1 MMKQF
6 FLSLIIALTWVPAIG
21 QCCPEKPTA
30 EKRQVLWQKLQEE
43 LTAVDKGLDGVMG
56 LAVKDLTSGETFFIH
71 GDEIM
76 PQASSI
82 KITVLANLY
91 LQAQQGK
98 LKLTDEYVVRKED
111 LVSGSDIMLG
121 LTPGVTR
128 LTLRDL
134 ATMMVA
140 VSDNSATNVLIGRVG
155 MENVNAMLD
164 GLGLHATRL
173 RRQMM
178 DLKAA
183 GEGRENVS
191 TPREMMTLLE
201 TIYRGKLLSKEMTA
215 DFIKVLSTHKE
226 SSLLQ
231 GLPDDAV
238 AASKPG
244 ELEAVRNDSGIIFR
258 KKSALYFVRDDNVS
272 EGRKRGLGG
281 NPQSYG
287 AHVQL
292 FRSRVPRLRLWPGR
306 VAKIRQAL
314 LKGLSLYLGRSAKIR
329 WNETSFSMDPDHHP
343 ISQCDLCGT
352 VQARSLT
359 GSGPAKSAAIQS
371 RRQCSPGYPPRAG
384 HCRSATQKRAAG
396 FWRQLVYRLPCP

>member
-1 MMKQF
+1 MKLRIF
-6 FLSLIIALTWVPAIG
+6 AILILAICSISALA
-21 QCCPEKPTA
+21 QCCPEKPAT
-30 EKRQVLWQKLQEE
+30 EKREVLWQKLQEE
-43 LTAVDKGLDGVMG
+43 LRAVDQHLDGVMG

-71 GDEIM
+71 GDEVM

-82 KITVLANLY
+82 KIAVLAELY

-111 LVSGSDIMLG
+111 LVDGSDIMLG

-155 MENVNAMLD
+155 MENVNAMLES
-164 GLGLHATRL
+164 LGLHATRL

-183 GEGRENVS
+183 SEGRENVS

-201 TIYRGKLLSKEMTA
+201 TIYRGKLLNKEMTA
-215 DFIKVLSTHKE
+215 DFIKMLSTHKE

-238 AASKPG
+238 AANKPG
-244 ELEAVRNDSGIIFR
+244 ELEAVRNDSGIVLVKNRPYILCVMTAYL
-258 KKSALYFVRDDNVS
+258 KDEK
-272 EGRKRGLGG
+272 EG
-281 NPQSYG
+281 
-287 AHVQL
+287 
-292 FRSRVPRLRLWPGR
+292 
-306 VAKIRQAL
+306 
-314 LKGLSLYLGRSAKIR
+314 
-329 WNETSFSMDPDHHP
+329 
-343 ISQCDLCGT
+343 
-352 VQARSLT
+352 
-359 GSGPAKSAAIQS
+359 SAAI
-371 RRQCSPGYPPRAG
+371 RRIAALTYSYFDRVARASEYGRVVSP
-384 HCRSATQKRAAG
+384 K
-396 FWRQLVYRLPCP
+396 

>member
-1 MMKQF
+1 MPLTLALI
-6 FLSLIIALTWVPAIG
+6 LSISTSAMA
-21 QCCPEKPTA
+21 QCCPEKPAA
-30 EKRQVLWQKLQEE
+30 EKQQVLWQKLQED
-43 LTAVDKGLDGVMG
+43 LRSVDQDLDGIMG

-71 GDEIM
+71 PDEIM

-82 KITVLANLY
+82 KIAVLAALY

-98 LKLTDEYVVRKED
+98 LKLTDEYVVNQAD
-111 LVSGSDIMLG
+111 LVTGSDILQG

-140 VSDNSATNVLIGRVG
+140 VSDNSATNVLIGRIG
-155 MENVNAMLD
+155 MESVNAMLE
-164 GLGLHATRL
+164 GQGLHATRL

-201 TIYRGKLLSKEMTA
+201 KIYRGKLLNKEMTA
-215 DFIKVLSTHKE
+215 DFIKILSTHKE

-244 ELEAVRNDSGIIFR
+244 ELEAVRNDSGIIFVKNR
-258 KKSALYFVRDDNVS
+258 PYILCVMTTYLRDEKD
-272 EGRKRGLGG
+272 G
-281 NPQSYG
+281 
-287 AHVQL
+287 
-292 FRSRVPRLRLWPGR
+292 
-306 VAKIRQAL
+306 
-314 LKGLSLYLGRSAKIR
+314 
-329 WNETSFSMDPDHHP
+329 
-343 ISQCDLCGT
+343 
-352 VQARSLT
+352 
-359 GSGPAKSAAIQS
+359 SAAIRKIAS
-371 RRQCSPGYPPRAG
+371 LTYSYFDRLARASEYGRVVSP
-384 HCRSATQKRAAG
+384 K
-396 FWRQLVYRLPCP
+396 

>member
-1 MMKQF
+1 MRQRILP
-6 FLSLIIALTWVPAIG
+6 FLLLAIACIPALA
-21 QCCPEKPTA
+21 QCCPEKPLA

-43 LTAVDKGLDGVMG
+43 LHGVDQHLDGVLG
-56 LAVKDLTSGETFFIH
+56 LAVKDLTSNETFFISA
-71 GDEIM
+71 DEIM

-82 KITVLANLY
+82 KIAVLATLY

-111 LVSGSDIMLG
+111 LVEGSDIMLG

-173 RRQMM
+173 RRKMM

-201 TIYRGKLLSKEMTA
+201 TIYRGKLLNKDMTA
-215 DFIKVLSTHKE
+215 DFLKMLSTHKE
-226 SSLLQ
+226 SSMLQ

-238 AASKPG
+238 AANKPG
-244 ELEAVRNDSGIIFR
+244 ELEAVRNDSGIVLIKNR
-258 KKSALYFVRDDNVS
+258 PYILCVMTAYLKDEK
-272 EGRKRGLGG
+272 EG
-281 NPQSYG
+281 
-287 AHVQL
+287 
-292 FRSRVPRLRLWPGR
+292 
-306 VAKIRQAL
+306 
-314 LKGLSLYLGRSAKIR
+314 
-329 WNETSFSMDPDHHP
+329 
-343 ISQCDLCGT
+343 
-352 VQARSLT
+352 
-359 GSGPAKSAAIQS
+359 SAAI
-371 RRQCSPGYPPRAG
+371 RRITALTYSYFDRVARASEYGRVVSP
-384 HCRSATQKRAAG
+384 K
-396 FWRQLVYRLPCP
+396 